1 MVLIPGIATLLPDD
15 DCWIARIATI
25 LELDNN
31 LFLANVYIYAHV
43 AITHDIYIQINMH
56 TTMLYL

>member
-1 MVLIPGIATLLPDD
+1 MMMIAGLPGLQLL
-15 DCWIARIATI
+15 
-25 LELDNN
+25 LDNN